1 MSTARPRLG
10 PGGPIPPLLAR
21 PGGRFGKKAPKK
33 TKKSL
38 TTGGGADIISLA
50 FKDSRRPLRAEVLP
64 RVQ

>member
-1 MSTARPRLG
+1 MSTTRPQTE

-21 PGGRFGKKAPKK
+21 LGGEIWKKAPKK